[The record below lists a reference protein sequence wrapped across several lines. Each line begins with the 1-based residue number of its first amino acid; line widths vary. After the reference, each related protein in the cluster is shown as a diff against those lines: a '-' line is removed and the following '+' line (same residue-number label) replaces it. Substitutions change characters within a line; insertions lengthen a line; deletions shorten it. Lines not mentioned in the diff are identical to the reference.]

1 LSKLQVERK
10 HVFAIR
16 GGSPGLT
23 PHQKDILK
31 VWLAAVLWLVVI
43 AVESTTYLSSD
54 YTSRFLYPIFH
65 FLFGMG
71 WRQFAVWHHYIRKA
85 GHFVGYFILSVL
97 LFRAWK
103 ATLRLPS
110 LWALR
115 WSAIA
120 FFMSATVAS
129 MDEWHQTYLPSRTGA
144 ISDVVLDSSAALT
157 AQIVI
162 FLFLRAQSTK
172 MVEETA
178 VTGRQSR

>member
-1 LSKLQVERK
+1 VTSR
-10 HVFAIR
+10 
-16 GGSPGLT
+16 
-23 PHQKDILK
+23 QKDITEA
-31 VWLAAVLWLVVI
+31 WLAAVLWLVVI
-43 AVESTTYLSSD
+43 AIESTTYLSSD
-54 YTSRFLYPIFH
+54 YTGRFLYPIFH

-71 WRQFAVWHHYIRKA
+71 WRQFAVWHHYIRKC

-110 LWALR
+110 TWALR

-120 FFMSATVAS
+120 FFLSAVVAS

-144 ISDVVLDSSAALT
+144 FSDVVLDSTAALT

-162 FLFLRAQSTK
+162 FLFLRAKRAKPGQ
-172 MVEETA
+172 ETA
-178 VTGRQSR
+178 AAARQGR